1 MNPKMFD
8 ILVALKVIKGT
19 SKDLHYAAQGLVFLP
34 IHELADKLGDGLDDY
49 IDDLIEVGWLGAGL
63 EAPTA
68 QSIHEAAARTLKAE
82 RLSQTELLMRL
93 RFLNQSLL
101 DLLDQCSNGAAAGAA
116 NLLGGIAQDIQQ
128 RVGFLDRVARGL
140 DAGGNISRS

>member
-1 MNPKMFD
+1 MKTNLFD
-8 ILVALKVIKGT
+8 ILVMLKVIKGT
-19 SKDLHYAAQGLVFLP
+19 SKDLHYTAQGLVFLTV
-34 IHELADKLGDGLDDY
+34 HELAGKIGEGLDDY

-68 QSIHEAAARTLKAE
+68 QSIHEAAARALKAE
-82 RLSQTELLMRL
+82 RLTQTELLMRL

-101 DLLDQCSNGAAAGAA
+101 EQLDLCSNGAAAGVAS
-116 NLLGGIAQDIQQ
+116 LLGGIAQDIQQ

-140 DAGGNISRS
+140 ASGTN

>member
-1 MNPKMFD
+1 MKTNLFD
-8 ILVALKVIKGT
+8 VLVMLKVIKGT
-19 SKDLHYAAQGLVFLP
+19 SKDLHYTAQGTVFLT
-34 IHELADKLGDGLDDY
+34 IHELADKIGDGLDDY

-68 QSIHEAAARTLKAE
+68 QSIHEAAARALKAE

-101 DLLDQCSNGAAAGAA
+101 EQLDQCSNGAAAGVA

-128 RVGFLDRVARGL
+128 RTGFLDRVARGL
-140 DAGGNISRS
+140 AAGTN

>member
-1 MNPKMFD
+1 MKTNLFD
-8 ILVALKVIKGT
+8 ILVMLKVIKGT
-19 SKDLHYAAQGLVFLP
+19 SKDLHYTAQGLMFLTV
-34 IHELADKLGDGLDDY
+34 HELADKIGEGLDDY

-68 QSIHEAAARTLKAE
+68 QSIHEAAARALKAE
-82 RLSQTELLMRL
+82 RLTQIELLMRL

-101 DLLDQCSNGAAAGAA
+101 EQLDLCSNGAAAGVA

-140 DAGGNISRS
+140 ASGTN

>member
-1 MNPKMFD
+1 MKTNLFD
-8 ILVALKVIKGT
+8 ILVMLKVIKGT
-19 SKDLHYAAQGLVFLP
+19 SKDLHYTAQGLMFLTV
-34 IHELADKLGDGLDDY
+34 HELADKIGEGLDDY

-68 QSIHEAAARTLKAE
+68 QSIHEAAARALKAE
-82 RLSQTELLMRL
+82 RLTKTELLMRL

-101 DLLDQCSNGAAAGAA
+101 EQLDQCSNGAAAGVA

-128 RVGFLDRVARGL
+128 RTGFLDRVARGL
-140 DAGGNISRS
+140 ASGAN